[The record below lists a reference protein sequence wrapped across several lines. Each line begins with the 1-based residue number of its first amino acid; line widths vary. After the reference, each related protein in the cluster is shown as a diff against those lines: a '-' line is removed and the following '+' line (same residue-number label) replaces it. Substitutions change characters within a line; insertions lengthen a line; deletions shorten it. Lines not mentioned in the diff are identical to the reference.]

1 MASKSATVSSF
12 VQSAPPGELSNVVE
26 DIKALA
32 PDEVR
37 SLEPAFKKYNEEQYS
52 TVKLPGS
59 SEAVLISAYNTLNG
73 GRYFD
78 SISQKSFET
87 ASNAQSHTPD
97 TRHADI
103 VRSLLKS
110 FSAAA
115 TEHFPSSRFGVF
127 PTDSDS
133 SIAILLVANKYS
145 PQNFWNGRWRST
157 YLLDPTNNSVTGTIK
172 VDVHYYE
179 DGNVRMSTNKKVEMS
194 GSSPDEIVREI
205 AKAENKFQEAL
216 NRAFST
222 LAEGSFKGL
231 RRQLPVTRQRVEW
244 EKIAGYRLGQDIGG
258 GRSK

>member
-1 MASKSATVSSF
+1 MASKCATVASF

-59 SEAVLISAYNTLNG
+59 NEAVLISAYNFLND

-78 SISQKSFET
+78 SISQKSFEM
-87 ASNAQSHTPD
+87 ASNAQSHTLD
-97 TRHADI
+97 TQHADI
-103 VRSLLKS
+103 VRSLLGS

-115 TEHFPSSRFGVF
+115 TEHFPSSKVGVF
-127 PTDSDS
+127 PTESDS

-157 YLLDPTNNSVTGTIK
+157 YLLNPTNNSVTGTIK

-179 DGNVRMSTNKKVEMS
+179 DGNVRMSTNKKVELS
-194 GSSPDEIVREI
+194 GSTPDTLVREI
-205 AKAENKFQEAL
+205 AKAENMFQEAL
-216 NRAFST
+216 NRAFGT

-244 EKIAGYRLGQDIGG
+244 EKIAGYRT
-258 GRSK
+258 RSRAM